1 MGSRETDLNRE
12 IQRYRQAVTLTL
24 EQLEWAT
31 GYLHKLHKPGL
42 ARALER
48 QRKQIVQSLDR

>member
-1 MGSRETDLNRE
+1 MGSRETDLDRE

-24 EQLEWAT
+24 EQLERAT
-31 GYLHKLHKPGL
+31 GYLHKLPKSGL

-48 QRKQIVQSLDR
+48 QRKQITQSLDR